1 MIRLAPIANSIDYF
15 SIFACKIDY
24 IKKIIPINPRIRR
37 MRFLP
42 VFLDVAEG
50 TVALVGTGPEARS
63 KFRLLRTTGARV
75 RWYVGAQRA
84 VIDLADAA
92 DEPRASQASR
102 EVVTADPAHAD
113 FSGCMAVVSAAGD
126 DAIDEAV
133 AARAR
138 AAGVPVNVVDRPDL
152 STFLFPAIIDR
163 GDVVVAVGTGGA
175 SPVLA
180 RRLRERI
187 EALLPAR
194 IGDLAGLLGRFRA
207 RFAQQRHGAR
217 SARRFWERV
226 VDGPIG
232 ALALAGRL
240 REAEAALAQAVDAS
254 AAAEDSAGFIH
265 LLDAG
270 PGEPDLLTLRA
281 LQVLQNADVI
291 VHDERIDPAVL
302 DRARRDAERVFI
314 GRRRG
319 QQDVRPDAVA
329 EFTAHHARAGRNVAV
344 LVSRRTLADA
354 LFGMLRQA
362 GLPVTVVPGMAAPR
376 AEPVLEIAA

>member
-1 MIRLAPIANSIDYF
+1 
-15 SIFACKIDY
+15 
-24 IKKIIPINPRIRR
+24 

-42 VFLDVAEG
+42 VFLDVAAG
-50 TVALVGTGPEARS
+50 TVALVGTGLEAQSR
-63 KFRLLRTTGARV
+63 FRLLRTTDAHI
-75 RWYVGAQRA
+75 RWYAGAQP
-84 VIDLADAA
+84 AA
-92 DEPRASQASR
+92 TNVAEAANEPRASRASL
-102 EVVTADPAHAD
+102 EIVVSDPTQAD

-126 DAIDEAV
+126 AIDAAV
-133 AARAR
+133 AAQAR

-152 STFLFPAIIDR
+152 STFIFPAIIDR
-163 GDVVVAVGTGGA
+163 GEVVVAVGTGGA

-194 IGDLAGLLGRFRA
+194 MGDLAALLGRFRA
-207 RFAQQRHGAR
+207 RFGQQRHGSR

-232 ALALAGRL
+232 CAALAGRL
-240 REAEAALAQAVDAS
+240 REAEAALAQAVEAS
-254 AAAEDSAGFIH
+254 EVPEDSSGFVH

-302 DRARRDAERVFI
+302 NRARRDADRVFI
-314 GRRRG
+314 DGPRG
-319 QQDVRPDAVA
+319 HRDIHPDAVA
-329 EFTAHHARAGRNVAV
+329 ELLAKHARGGRNVAV
-344 LVSRRTLADA
+344 LVSRRALADA
-354 LFGMLRQA
+354 LFSRLRQA
-362 GLPVTVVPGMAAPR
+362 GLPVTVVPGIAPMR
-376 AEPVLEIAA
+376 ADPILEIAA